1 MRIQLLSRL
10 ALNGSRISWYETN
23 SNQHQT
29 CLLWATALV
38 NLCVDFILW
47 PSCNHSF
54 KELWMI
60 PAIKRLAT
68 KHPFFFIA
76 GKMCSKENPEVLRE
90 SHSHQADFQNH
101 PFICWK
107 PRQRCSDWTWGK
119 RSLYTSYPK
128 RKKKKTPI
136 YSLQPSVSPESELIR
151 LSAPCAKINQTNR
164 GTPDR
169 LLQRGKRWSGAWA
182 QQLQRPVSNGVYTKM
197 PECPTCTALQS
208 CTNIRSIPTE
218 HVIELV
224 SIDYFFLGRFRQK
237 ASYEVCSK
245 QKRCAWLDWK
255 GVSAGVTFIR
265 DALQS
270 NLTSFIST
278 NSTGASLP
286 GWRFLQ
292 IRLQVENAF

>member
-1 MRIQLLSRL
+1 
-10 ALNGSRISWYETN
+10 
-23 SNQHQT
+23 
-29 CLLWATALV
+29 
-38 NLCVDFILW
+38 
-47 PSCNHSF
+47 
-54 KELWMI
+54 
-60 PAIKRLAT
+60 
-68 KHPFFFIA
+68 
-76 GKMCSKENPEVLRE
+76 MCSKENPEVLRE

-224 SIDYFFLGRFRQK
+224 SIDYFFWNVLDRK
-237 ASYEVCSK
+237 HHT
-245 QKRCAWLDWK
+245 RC
-255 GVSAGVTFIR
+255 VPSRR
-265 DALQS
+265 DAPD
-270 NLTSFIST
+270 LTEKESRQESRSFGTPSRVILHHS
-278 NSTGASLP
+278 SALIVQEQACQGGGFSK
-286 GWRFLQ
+286 
-292 IRLQVENAF
+292 